1 MSHTLNRTLVPRLL
15 FALAAALILV
25 PAARAQTVIGPDKP
39 LDATRAKVRGSLV
52 VFRDSLLA
60 VSVAAARLQRDY
72 EHTSTAALESR
83 AQALQQACASSERTL
98 PATRAAI
105 AGLTSANKGQKQ
117 SQRVALK
124 ALDQLKPELSK
135 CAQQFGAMAV
145 SGNGEEVRDYGVRRS
160 EPIVKAVQEYQAR
173 SVEFAQSYDIPF
185 RPVGVGRGILAS

>member
-1 MSHTLNRTLVPRLL
+1 MNRTPNRTLTSRMLIAL
-15 FALAAALILV
+15 TAALALA
-25 PAARAQTVIGPDKP
+25 PAARAQTVVGPEKP

-52 VFRDSLLA
+52 VLRDSLLA

-105 AGLTSANKGQKQ
+105 AGLASSNKGQKQ

-124 ALDQLKPELSK
+124 ALDQLKPELSR
-135 CAQQFGAMAV
+135 CAQQFGEM
-145 SGNGEEVRDYGVRRS
+145 SGKGEEVRSYGVRRS
-160 EPIVKAVQEYQAR
+160 EPVVKAVQEYEAR
-173 SVEFAQSYDIPF
+173 SIEFAGSHEIPF
-185 RPVGVGRGILAS
+185 RPVGVGRGVLAS